1 MIESILLALTT
12 AVLSSLSS
20 GFEAMFIALNIYDI
34 SKINI
39 PAKKYSKIEFI
50 IINKR
55 IFIFLFL
62 FLNTLWN
69 VLFAIAVFN
78 IFVSLNVPEILSG
91 VISILVITPFL
102 FIFSEVLPKA
112 IFRKYKDR
120 IIILTYP
127 VFLPIAGLG
136 SLIFRKK
143 PDDQTSFEH
152 IVATLQKE
160 FESDE
165 YSTITD
171 ILKNTAEIEYL
182 KLRDVM
188 SKIDEVGVVSPSTKL
203 KDVFDYFRG
212 KEYVIVAENLKVL
225 GFVKIQD
232 ILKLKGEKISKA
244 TVLEVLKKPS
254 IVVYEDFQFSRIMQ
268 YENINLEELIFVVN
282 DLGNVVGVISKN
294 EILSTILDTVVKVKS
309 KDITKRTLIAKGED
323 KVVDILEM
331 LGKNVSKFLQEYPKL
346 NESNVNGLILS
357 LNGFLPKVGEKIKF
371 DEITFEVVEVSEF
384 SVEKVR
390 VRYEKVFR

>member
-1 MIESILLALTT
+1 MIENILLALTT

-39 PAKKYSKIEFI
+39 PAKKYRKIEFI

-127 VFLPIAGLG
+127 VFLPIAVLG

-143 PDDQTSFEH
+143 SDDQTSFEH

-182 KLRDVM
+182 KLRDIM
-188 SKIDEVGVVSPSTKL
+188 SKIDEVGVVSTSTKL
-203 KDVFDYFRG
+203 KDVFDHFRG
-212 KEYVIVAENLKVL
+212 REYVIVAENLKVL

-232 ILKLKGEKISKA
+232 ILKLKDEKISKA
-244 TVLEVLKKPS
+244 AVLEVLKKPS
-254 IVVYEDFQFSRIMQ
+254 IVVYEDFQFSRILQ
-268 YENINLEELIFVVN
+268 CENINLEEPIFVVN
-282 DLGNVVGVISKN
+282 DLGNVVGVVSKN

-331 LGKNVSKFLQEYPKL
+331 LGKNVSKFLQEHPKL

-371 DEITFEVVEVSEF
+371 DEITFEIVEVSEF

-390 VRYEKVFR
+390 VSL

>member
-1 MIESILLALTT
+1 MIENTILALTT

-20 GFEAMFIALNIYDI
+20 GFEAMFIALNIYDL

-39 PAKKYSKIEFI
+39 PEKKYRKIEFI

-69 VLFAIAVFN
+69 VLFAISVFN
-78 IFVSLNVPEILSG
+78 IFVSLNIPEILSG
-91 VISILVITPFL
+91 IISILVITPFL

-112 IFRKYKDR
+112 IFRKYKDK

-127 VFLPIAGLG
+127 FFLPIAGLG

-143 PDDQTSFEH
+143 SDDQTSFEH

-165 YSTITD
+165 YSTITE

-203 KDVFDYFRG
+203 KDIFDNFRG

-225 GFVKIQD
+225 GFVRIDD
-232 ILKLKGEKISKA
+232 ILKLENQKILKA
-244 TVLEVLKKPS
+244 RVSEILKKPS
-254 IVVYEDFQFSRIMQ
+254 IVVYEDFHLSKIIQD
-268 YENINLEELIFVVN
+268 ENLSFEEPIFVVN

-294 EILSTILDTVVKVKS
+294 EILTTIVDTVVKVKS
-309 KDITKRTLIAKGED
+309 KDTNKKTLIANGGD

-331 LGKNVSKFLQEYPKL
+331 LGRNVSKFLQEYPKL
-346 NESNVNGLILS
+346 NESNINALILS

-371 DEITFEVVEVSEF
+371 EDITFEIIEVSDF
-384 SVEKVR
+384 SIEKV
-390 VRYEKVFR
+390 KVSV